1 MRPRFTV
8 PSMHVWRTQHT
19 TERETHIDT
28 TCTKLVSNCNSKPY
42 WRLVLPTTQAARRPH
57 SAGIPPEVNRERVWS
72 SLTGVQRLVSLESR
86 GVRLRLIG
94 SR

>member
-72 SLTGVQRLVSLESR
+72 SLTDTVHRKCRDWCLSSLVVF
-86 GVRLRLIG
+86 GYG
-94 SR
+94 